1 MSQSH
6 MTQTAPDRSVL
17 LGEGHLE
24 ALRRT
29 LQVEGVH
36 PFVARSGASL
46 AAVLRAGSGLPIRR
60 GTRALIVAALEAP

>member
-1 MSQSH
+1 
-6 MTQTAPDRSVL
+6 MTQTAHERSVF
-17 LGEGHLE
+17 LGPVHLA

-36 PFVARSGASL
+36 SFTARSGASL
-46 AAVLRAGSGLPIRR
+46 AAVMRAGSGLPIRR